1 MLCIAA
7 RIAFM
12 IFLRVLQ
19 LLFITWQ

>member
-19 LLFITWQ
+19 LLFIT